1 MATFVLVGGGRVPKQ
16 AQDHTERQ
24 ARRTPKP
31 PCSPHRGPPAPDSLL
46 RMTEAAAKSSES
58 VADVILDIFSKVL
71 DDRSFETFNAR
82 VFGMTETPIDIPT
95 FMAVTE
101 DILEELAGKGDR
113 EK

>member
-1 MATFVLVGGGRVPKQ
+1 MGKKYTTTKREIFFEIDDDRFDL
-16 AQDHTERQ
+16 
-24 ARRTPKP
+24 KP
-31 PCSPHRGPPAPDSLL
+31 VIPASTLFEFANVQS

-82 VFGMTETPIDIPT
+82 FFGMTETPIDIPT